1 MEPAVKKILSALP
14 LLIVAGLALMLY
26 LQPGHQPTQF
36 TPPAATATATQPVQA
51 PAAEALTPTDQD
63 TQKKATT
70 LALPS
75 SFVGTEVDGN
85 FRVDAAGNLII
96 SEDIRRIFD
105 YFLASI
111 GEESLDAGVSR
122 LRNYIDSQLQEPARA
137 RAQALLEQY
146 LSYKRELV
154 LLELDLP
161 QMTSLDAMRQR
172 ETAVQTL
179 RARLFDSETHQAF
192 FAREE
197 GYNRF
202 TLERLALQHDS
213 TMSAEEKGVAVDRL
227 RASLPEELQD
237 AVLPQLQQE
246 LRQHT
251 TRLQAEG
258 ASAAQIRQMRQ
269 QLVGAEATTR
279 LEALDSQ
286 RQSWQR
292 RLDDY
297 ITAKAKIQVNEGLSS
312 GDKRAAIEALA
323 AERFDERERLRLDA
337 AEQLAAATKKQ

>member
-1 MEPAVKKILSALP
+1 MKKALFTLP
-14 LLIVAGLALMLY
+14 LLIAASLALMLY
-26 LQPGHQPTQF
+26 LQPGHQPTPF
-36 TPPAATATATQPVQA
+36 TPPAATATQPVTK
-51 PAAEALTPTDQD
+51 PAAEAVTAALDD
-63 TQKKATT
+63 TQKKAAK
-70 LALPS
+70 LALPR
-75 SFVGTEVDGN
+75 SFVGTEVDGR

-111 GEESLDAGVSR
+111 GEESLNASVSR

-154 LLELDLP
+154 LLERDLP
-161 QMTSLDAMRQR
+161 QMANLDAMRQR
-172 ETAVQTL
+172 ESAVQAL
-179 RARLFDSETHQAF
+179 RARLFDSETHQVF
-192 FAREE
+192 FGREE

-202 TLERLALQHDS
+202 TLERLAIPHDARL
-213 TMSAEEKGVAVDRL
+213 SAEEKGLAVDRL
-227 RASLPEELQD
+227 RASLPAELQD

-246 LRQHT
+246 LRHNT
-251 TRLQAEG
+251 ARLQAQG

-269 QLVGAEATTR
+269 QLVGVEATAR
-279 LEALDSQ
+279 LETLDSQ
-286 RQSWQR
+286 RAHWQK

-297 ITAKAKIQVNEGLSS
+297 LVAKAKIEANEGLSS
-312 GDKRAAIEALA
+312 GDKRTAIEALA

-337 AEQLAAATKKQ
+337 AEQLAATARHP

>member
-1 MEPAVKKILSALP
+1 MKKTLFVLP
-14 LLIVAGLALMLY
+14 LLIAAGLALMLY
-26 LQPGHQPTQF
+26 LQPGHQPTPF
-36 TPPAATATATQPVQA
+36 TPPAATAAQPVA
-51 PAAEALTPTDQD
+51 EPATEAATPTIGE
-63 TQKKATT
+63 TRKKATT

-75 SFVGTEVDGN
+75 SFVGTEVDGS
-85 FRVDAAGNLII
+85 FRVDADGNLII

-111 GEESLDAGVSR
+111 GEESLDASVSR
-122 LRNYIDSQLQEPARA
+122 LRNYIDSNLQEPARA
-137 RAQALLEQY
+137 HAQTLLDQY

-154 LLELDLP
+154 LLERDLP
-161 QMTSLDAMRQR
+161 QMVDLDAMRQR
-172 ETAVQTL
+172 ESAVQTL

-202 TLERLALQHDS
+202 TLERLAIQHDGK
-213 TMSAEEKGVAVDRL
+213 MSAEEKGVAVDRL

-246 LRQHT
+246 LRQNT
-251 TRLQAEG
+251 ARLQAEG

-279 LEALDSQ
+279 LETLDNQ
-286 RQSWQR
+286 RQNWQK

-297 ITAKAKIQVNEGLSS
+297 ITAKAKIEANAGLSS
-312 GDKRAAIEALA
+312 SDKRAAIEALA

-337 AEQLAAATKKQ
+337 AEQLAAASKKQ

>member
-1 MEPAVKKILSALP
+1 MKKALFIQP
-14 LLIVAGLALMLY
+14 LLIAASLALMLY
-26 LQPGHQPTQF
+26 LQPGHETTHL
-36 TPPAATATATQPVQA
+36 TPPAATPEPQ
-51 PAAEALTPTDQD
+51 PAAQAMTPSVEDARK
-63 TQKKATT
+63 QKKVSK
-70 LALPS
+70 LVLPS
-75 SFVGTEVDGN
+75 SFVGTEVDGS

-111 GEESLDAGVSR
+111 GEESLDASVSR
-122 LRNYIDSQLQEPARA
+122 LRSYIDSQLQEPARA
-137 RAQALLEQY
+137 RAQMLLDQY

-154 LLELDLP
+154 MLERDLP
-161 QMTSLDAMRQR
+161 QMANLDAMRQR
-172 ETAVQTL
+172 ESAVQAL

-202 TLERLALQHDS
+202 TLERLAIQHDGR
-213 TMSAEEKGVAVDRL
+213 MSAEEKGLAVDRL
-227 RASLPEELQD
+227 RASLPEDLQD

-246 LRQHT
+246 LRQNT
-251 TRLQAEG
+251 ARLQAEG

-286 RQSWQR
+286 RENWQK
-292 RLDDY
+292 RLGDY
-297 ITAKAKIQVNEGLSS
+297 IAAKARIEASEGLSS

-337 AEQLAAATKKQ
+337 AEQLAASKKP

>member
-1 MEPAVKKILSALP
+1 MKKALFILP
-14 LLIVAGLALMLY
+14 LLIAAGLALMLY
-26 LQPGHQPTQF
+26 LQPGHQTTQL
-36 TPPAATATATQPVQA
+36 TPPATTATPPAPQPTAQA
-51 PAAEALTPTDQD
+51 MTPSVED
-63 TQKKATT
+63 TQKQKKTSK

-75 SFVGTEVDGN
+75 SFVGTEVDGS

-111 GEESLDAGVSR
+111 GEESLDASVSR
-122 LRNYIDSQLQEPARA
+122 LRSYIDSQLQEPARA

-154 LLELDLP
+154 MLERDLP
-161 QMTSLDAMRQR
+161 QMANLDAMRQR
-172 ETAVQTL
+172 ETAVQAL

-202 TLERLALQHDS
+202 TLERLAIQHDGK
-213 TMSAEEKGVAVDRL
+213 MSAEEKGVAVDRL

-246 LRQHT
+246 LRQNT
-251 TRLQAEG
+251 ARLQAEG

-286 RQSWQR
+286 RQSWQK

-297 ITAKAKIQVNEGLSS
+297 LAAKARIEASEGLSGS
-312 GDKRAAIEALA
+312 DKRAAIEALA

-337 AEQLAAATKKQ
+337 AEQLAAASKKQ

>member
-1 MEPAVKKILSALP
+1 VKKTLFALP
-14 LLIVAGLALMLY
+14 LLIAASLVLMLY
-26 LQPGHQPTQF
+26 LQPGHQPTQLP
-36 TPPAATATATQPVQA
+36 PPAAVTAA
-51 PAAEALTPTDQD
+51 PSAAESTAEAVTPTSEGRP
-63 TQKKATT
+63 KKVAK

-75 SFVGTEVDGN
+75 SFVGTEVDGR

-105 YFLASI
+105 YFLASV
-111 GEESLDAGVSR
+111 GEESLDASVSR
-122 LRNYIDSQLQEPARA
+122 LRSYIDSQLQEPART
-137 RAQALLEQY
+137 RAQTLLEQY

-154 LLELDLP
+154 MLERNLP
-161 QMTSLDAMRQR
+161 QMANLDAMRQR
-172 ETAVQTL
+172 ETAVQAL
-179 RARLFDSETHQAF
+179 RARLFDNETHLAF

-202 TLERLALQHDS
+202 TLERLAIQHDGK
-213 TMSAEEKGVAVDRL
+213 MSAEEKGVAVDHL

-246 LRQHT
+246 LRQNT
-251 TRLQAEG
+251 ARLQAEG

-286 RQSWQR
+286 RQNWQN
-292 RLDDY
+292 RLDGY
-297 ITAKAKIQVNEGLSS
+297 LAEKARIDASEGLSA

-337 AEQLAAATKKQ
+337 AEQLAASSKKQ

>member
-1 MEPAVKKILSALP
+1 VKKALFALP
-14 LLIVAGLALMLY
+14 LLIAASLALMLY
-26 LQPGHQPTQF
+26 LQPGHQTTQLP
-36 TPPAATATATQPVQA
+36 PPAATATPPAPQ
-51 PAAEALTPTDQD
+51 PAAQAMTPSVEDAQK
-63 TQKKATT
+63 QKKTSK

-75 SFVGTEVDGN
+75 SFVGTEVDGS

-111 GEESLDAGVSR
+111 GEESLDASVSR
-122 LRNYIDSQLQEPARA
+122 LRSYIDSQLQEPARA

-154 LLELDLP
+154 MLERDLP
-161 QMTSLDAMRQR
+161 QMANLDAMRQR
-172 ETAVQTL
+172 ETAVQAL
-179 RARLFDSETHQAF
+179 RARLFDSETLQAF

-202 TLERLALQHDS
+202 TLERLAIQHDGK
-213 TMSAEEKGVAVDRL
+213 MSAEEKGVAVDRL

-246 LRQHT
+246 LRQNT
-251 TRLQAEG
+251 ARLQAEG
-258 ASAAQIRQMRQ
+258 ASAAQVRQMRQ

-279 LEALDSQ
+279 LEALDGQ
-286 RQSWQR
+286 RQNWQK

-297 ITAKAKIQVNEGLSS
+297 LAAKARVEASEGLSA

-337 AEQLAAATKKQ
+337 AEQLAAASKKQ

>member
-1 MEPAVKKILSALP
+1 MEPAVKKTLFALP

-36 TPPAATATATQPVQA
+36 TPPAATATPTQPGPA
-51 PAAEALTPTDQD
+51 PAAEALTPTNQD

-111 GEESLDAGVSR
+111 GEESLDASVSR

-161 QMTSLDAMRQR
+161 QMASLDAMRQR

-213 TMSAEEKGVAVDRL
+213 TMS
-227 RASLPEELQD
+227 
-237 AVLPQLQQE
+237 
-246 LRQHT
+246 T
-251 TRLQAEG
+251 
-258 ASAAQIRQMRQ
+258 
-269 QLVGAEATTR
+269 
-279 LEALDSQ
+279 
-286 RQSWQR
+286 
-292 RLDDY
+292 
-297 ITAKAKIQVNEGLSS
+297 
-312 GDKRAAIEALA
+312 
-323 AERFDERERLRLDA
+323 
-337 AEQLAAATKKQ
+337 

>member
-1 MEPAVKKILSALP
+1 MEPAVKKTLSALP

-75 SFVGTEVDGN
+75 SFVGTEVDGS

-111 GEESLDAGVSR
+111 GEESLDASVSR

-154 LLELDLP
+154 LLERDLP

-172 ETAVQTL
+172 ETAMQAL

-197 GYNRF
+197 GYNRV
-202 TLERLALQHDS
+202 TLERLTIQYDS

-227 RASLPEELQD
+227 RASLPEELQ
-237 AVLPQLQQE
+237 
-246 LRQHT
+246 QHT
-251 TRLQAEG
+251 ARLQAEG

>member
-1 MEPAVKKILSALP
+1 MEPAVKKTLSALP

-75 SFVGTEVDGN
+75 SFVGTEVDGS

-111 GEESLDAGVSR
+111 GEESLDASVSR

-154 LLELDLP
+154 LLERDLP
-161 QMTSLDAMRQR
+161 QMASLDAMRQR
-172 ETAVQTL
+172 ETVVQTL

-197 GYNRF
+197 GYNRV
-202 TLERLALQHDS
+202 TLERLTIQYDS

-227 RASLPEELQD
+227 RASLPEELQ
-237 AVLPQLQQE
+237 
-246 LRQHT
+246 QHT
-251 TRLQAEG
+251 ARLQAEG

-297 ITAKAKIQVNEGLSS
+297 ITVKAKIQVNEGLSS

-337 AEQLAAATKKQ
+337 AEQLAAASKKQ

>member
-1 MEPAVKKILSALP
+1 MKKTLFVLP
-14 LLIVAGLALMLY
+14 LLITAALALMLY
-26 LQPGHQPTQF
+26 LQPGHQPTPF
-36 TPPAATATATQPVQA
+36 TPPAATTAQPVPE
-51 PAAEALTPTDQD
+51 PAADTVTPTSHD
-63 TQKKATT
+63 TQKKAAK

-75 SFVGTEVDGN
+75 SFVGTEVDGS
-85 FRVDAAGNLII
+85 FRVDAGGNLII

-111 GEESLDAGVSR
+111 GEESLDASVSR

-137 RAQALLEQY
+137 RAQTLLDQY

-154 LLELDLP
+154 LLERDLP
-161 QMTSLDAMRQR
+161 QMTNLDAMRQR
-172 ETAVQTL
+172 ESAVQAL
-179 RARLFDSETHQAF
+179 RARLFDGETHQAF

-202 TLERLALQHDS
+202 TLERLAIQHDAR
-213 TMSAEEKGVAVDRL
+213 MSAEEKGAAVDRL

-251 TRLQAEG
+251 ARLQAEG

-286 RQSWQR
+286 RQNWQK

-297 ITAKAKIQVNEGLSS
+297 SAAKAKIQANEGLSS

-337 AEQLAAATKKQ
+337 AEQLAAANKKQ

>member
-1 MEPAVKKILSALP
+1 VKKVLFALP
-14 LLIVAGLALMLY
+14 LLIAASLALMLY
-26 LQPGHQPTQF
+26 LQPGHQPAQL
-36 TPPAATATATQPVQA
+36 PSPAAVTATPSAAQRTAETA
-51 PAAEALTPTDQD
+51 PPTSEGRP
-63 TQKKATT
+63 KKTAK

-75 SFVGTEVDGN
+75 SFVGTEVDGS
-85 FRVDAAGNLII
+85 FRVDATGNLII

-111 GEESLDAGVSR
+111 GEESLDASVSR

-154 LLELDLP
+154 LLERDLP
-161 QMTSLDAMRQR
+161 QMASLDAMRQR
-172 ETAVQTL
+172 ESAVQAL

-202 TLERLALQHDS
+202 TLERLAIQHDGR
-213 TMSAEEKGVAVDRL
+213 MSAEEKGLAVDRL
-227 RASLPEELQD
+227 RASLPEDLQD

-246 LRQHT
+246 LRQNT
-251 TRLQAEG
+251 ARLQAEG

-286 RQSWQR
+286 RENWQK
-292 RLDDY
+292 RLGDY
-297 ITAKAKIQVNEGLSS
+297 IAAKARIEASEGLSS

-337 AEQLAAATKKQ
+337 AEQLAASKKP

>member
-1 MEPAVKKILSALP
+1 VKKTLFVLP
-14 LLIVAGLALMLY
+14 LLIAAGLALMLY
-26 LQPGHQPTQF
+26 LQPGHQPTPF
-36 TPPAATATATQPVQA
+36 TPPAATAAQPVA
-51 PAAEALTPTDQD
+51 EPATEAATPTIGE
-63 TQKKATT
+63 TRKKATT

-75 SFVGTEVDGN
+75 SFVGTDVDGS
-85 FRVDAAGNLII
+85 FRVDAAGNLVV

-111 GEESLDAGVSR
+111 GEESLDASVSR
-122 LRNYIDSQLQEPARA
+122 LRNYIDSNLQEPARA
-137 RAQALLEQY
+137 HAQTLLDQY

-154 LLELDLP
+154 LLERDLP
-161 QMTSLDAMRQR
+161 QMVDLDAMRQR
-172 ETAVQTL
+172 ESAVQTL

-202 TLERLALQHDS
+202 TLERLAIQRDAQ
-213 TMSAEEKGVAVDRL
+213 MSAEEKGTAVDRL

-251 TRLQAEG
+251 ARLLAEG

-279 LEALDSQ
+279 LETLDNQ
-286 RQSWQR
+286 RQNWQK

-297 ITAKAKIQVNEGLSS
+297 ITAKAKVEANEGLSS
-312 GDKRAAIEALA
+312 GDKRVAIEALA
-323 AERFDERERLRLDA
+323 AERFDERERLRLEA
-337 AEQLAAATKKQ
+337 TEQLAAANRKQ

>member
-1 MEPAVKKILSALP
+1 MEPAVKKTLSALP

-75 SFVGTEVDGN
+75 SFVGTEVDGS

-111 GEESLDAGVSR
+111 GEESLDASVSR

-154 LLELDLP
+154 LLERDLP
-161 QMTSLDAMRQR
+161 QMASLDAMRQR
-172 ETAVQTL
+172 ETVVQTL

-197 GYNRF
+197 GYNRV
-202 TLERLALQHDS
+202 TLERLTIQYDS

-227 RASLPEELQD
+227 RASLPEELQ
-237 AVLPQLQQE
+237 
-246 LRQHT
+246 QHT
-251 TRLQAEG
+251 ARLQAEG

>member
-1 MEPAVKKILSALP
+1 VKKALLALP
-14 LLIVAGLALMLY
+14 LLIAASLALMLY
-26 LQPGHQPTQF
+26 LQPGHQPTQL
-36 TPPAATATATQPVQA
+36 PSPAAVMA
-51 PAAEALTPTDQD
+51 PPSAAEPTAETTAPRSEDRPN
-63 TQKKATT
+63 KAAR

-75 SFVGTEVDGN
+75 SFVGTEVDGS
-85 FRVDAAGNLII
+85 FRIDAAGNLIV

-111 GEESLDAGVSR
+111 GEESLDASVSR
-122 LRNYIDSQLQEPARA
+122 LRTYIDSQLQEPARA
-137 RAQALLEQY
+137 RARTLLEQY
-146 LSYKRELV
+146 LSYKLELV
-154 LLELDLP
+154 LLERDLP
-161 QMTSLDAMRQR
+161 QMASLDAMLQR
-172 ETAVQTL
+172 ESAVQAL
-179 RARLFDSETHQAF
+179 RARLFDNETHQAF

-202 TLERLALQHDS
+202 TLERLAIQHDAR
-213 TMSAEEKGVAVDRL
+213 MSPEEKGIAVDRL
-227 RASLPEELQD
+227 RTSLPEELQD

-246 LRQHT
+246 LRQNT
-251 TRLQAEG
+251 ARLQAEG

-286 RQSWQR
+286 RENWQQ
-292 RLDDY
+292 RLGDY
-297 ITAKAKIQVNEGLSS
+297 IAAKARIEASEGLSS

-337 AEQLAAATKKQ
+337 AEQLAASKKQ

>member
-1 MEPAVKKILSALP
+1 MKKTLSALP

-75 SFVGTEVDGN
+75 SFVGTEVDGS

-111 GEESLDAGVSR
+111 GEESLDASVSR

-154 LLELDLP
+154 LLERDLP
-161 QMTSLDAMRQR
+161 QMASLDAMRQR
-172 ETAVQTL
+172 ETAMQAL

-197 GYNRF
+197 GYNRV
-202 TLERLALQHDS
+202 TLERLTIQYDS

-227 RASLPEELQD
+227 RASLPEELQ
-237 AVLPQLQQE
+237 
-246 LRQHT
+246 QHT
-251 TRLQAEG
+251 ARLQAEG

-337 AEQLAAATKKQ
+337 AEQLAAASKKQ

>member
-1 MEPAVKKILSALP
+1 MKKVLFALP
-14 LLIVAGLALMLY
+14 LLIAASLALMLY
-26 LQPGHQPTQF
+26 LQPGHQPTQL
-36 TPPAATATATQPVQA
+36 PSPAAVKATPS
-51 PAAEALTPTDQD
+51 AAEPTAE
-63 TQKKATT
+63 TEPPTSEGRPKKATK

-75 SFVGTEVDGN
+75 SFVGTEVDGS

-96 SEDIRRIFD
+96 SEDIRQIFD

-111 GEESLDAGVSR
+111 GEESLDASVSR

-154 LLELDLP
+154 LLERDLP
-161 QMTSLDAMRQR
+161 QMANLDAMRQR
-172 ETAVQTL
+172 ESAVQAL
-179 RARLFDSETHQAF
+179 RARLLDDETHQAF

-202 TLERLALQHDS
+202 TLERLAIQHDS
-213 TMSAEEKGVAVDRL
+213 RMSAEEKGAAVDRL
-227 RASLPEELQD
+227 RASLPDELQD

-246 LRQHT
+246 LRQST
-251 TRLQAEG
+251 ARLQAEG

-286 RQSWQR
+286 RQNWQK

-297 ITAKAKIQVNEGLSS
+297 LAAKARIEASDGLSA

-323 AERFDERERLRLDA
+323 AEGFDERERLRLDA
-337 AEQLAAATKKQ
+337 AEQLAAASKKQ

>member
-26 LQPGHQPTQF
+26 LQPGHHPTQL
-36 TPPAATATATQPVQA
+36 TPPAANATALQPGQT
-51 PAAEALTPTDQD
+51 PAAEALTPTSQD

-75 SFVGTEVDGN
+75 SFVGTEVDGS

-197 GYNRF
+197 GYNRV
-202 TLERLALQHDS
+202 TLERLTIQYDS

-227 RASLPEELQD
+227 RASLPEELQ
-237 AVLPQLQQE
+237 
-246 LRQHT
+246 QHT
-251 TRLQAEG
+251 ALLQAEG

>member
-1 MEPAVKKILSALP
+1 MKKALFILP
-14 LLIVAGLALMLY
+14 LLIAAGLALMLY
-26 LQPGHQPTQF
+26 LQPGHQTTQL
-36 TPPAATATATQPVQA
+36 TPPATTATPPAPQPTAQA
-51 PAAEALTPTDQD
+51 MTPSVED
-63 TQKKATT
+63 TQKQKKTSK

-75 SFVGTEVDGN
+75 SFVGTEVDGS

-111 GEESLDAGVSR
+111 GEESLDASVSR
-122 LRNYIDSQLQEPARA
+122 LRSYIDSQLQEPARA

-154 LLELDLP
+154 MLERDLP
-161 QMTSLDAMRQR
+161 QMANLDAMRQR
-172 ETAVQTL
+172 ETAVQAL

-202 TLERLALQHDS
+202 TLERLAIQHDGK
-213 TMSAEEKGVAVDRL
+213 MSAEEKGVAVDRL

-246 LRQHT
+246 LRQNT
-251 TRLQAEG
+251 ARLQAEG

-279 LEALDSQ
+279 LEALDGQ
-286 RQSWQR
+286 RQNWQK
-292 RLDDY
+292 RLDGY
-297 ITAKAKIQVNEGLSS
+297 FTEKARIDASEGLSA

-337 AEQLAAATKKQ
+337 AEQLAAASKKQ

>member
-1 MEPAVKKILSALP
+1 MKKILFALP

-36 TPPAATATATQPVQA
+36 TPPAATAKSTQPEPAQ
-51 PAAEALTPTDQD
+51 AAEALTPTNQD
-63 TQKKATT
+63 SQKKATT

-75 SFVGTEVDGN
+75 SFVGTEVDGS

-111 GEESLDAGVSR
+111 GEESLDASVSR
-122 LRNYIDSQLQEPARA
+122 LRNYIDSQLQEPART
-137 RAQALLEQY
+137 RAQTLLEQY

-154 LLELDLP
+154 LLERDLP
-161 QMTSLDAMRQR
+161 QMANLDAMRQR
-172 ETAVQTL
+172 ETAVQAL
-179 RARLFDSETHQAF
+179 RARLFDSETYQAF

-202 TLERLALQHDS
+202 TLERLAIQHDGK
-213 TMSAEEKGVAVDRL
+213 MSAEEKGVAVDRL

-237 AVLPQLQQE
+237 AVLPRLQQE
-246 LRQHT
+246 LRQNT
-251 TRLQAEG
+251 ARLQAEG
-258 ASAAQIRQMRQ
+258 ASDAQIRQMRQ

-286 RQSWQR
+286 RQNWQK
-292 RLDDY
+292 RLDGY
-297 ITAKAKIQVNEGLSS
+297 LAEKARIDASEGLSA

-337 AEQLAAATKKQ
+337 AEQLAAASKKQ

>member
-1 MEPAVKKILSALP
+1 MEAAVKKTLSALP
-14 LLIVAGLALMLY
+14 FLIVAGLALMLY

-75 SFVGTEVDGN
+75 SFVGTEVDGS

-111 GEESLDAGVSR
+111 GEESLDASVSR

-154 LLELDLP
+154 LLERDLP
-161 QMTSLDAMRQR
+161 QMASLDAMRQR
-172 ETAVQTL
+172 ETAMQAL

-202 TLERLALQHDS
+202 TLERLAIQYDS

-227 RASLPEELQD
+227 RASLPEELQ
-237 AVLPQLQQE
+237 
-246 LRQHT
+246 QHT
-251 TRLQAEG
+251 ARLQAEG

-337 AEQLAAATKKQ
+337 AEQLAAASKKQ

>member
-1 MEPAVKKILSALP
+1 MEAAVKKTLSALP
-14 LLIVAGLALMLY
+14 FLIVAGLALMLY

-75 SFVGTEVDGN
+75 SFVGTEVDGS

-111 GEESLDAGVSR
+111 GEESLDASVSR

-154 LLELDLP
+154 LLERDLP
-161 QMTSLDAMRQR
+161 QMASLDAMRQL
-172 ETAVQTL
+172 ETVVQTL

-197 GYNRF
+197 GYNRV
-202 TLERLALQHDS
+202 TLERLTIQYDS

-227 RASLPEELQD
+227 RASLPEELQ
-237 AVLPQLQQE
+237 
-246 LRQHT
+246 QHT
-251 TRLQAEG
+251 ARLQAEG

-337 AEQLAAATKKQ
+337 AEQLAAASKKQ